1 MTKNQMKCNIYVKI
15 VMHMAD
21 NERMINYEWP
31 KKYKFTETRR
41 LNAFIETYLQKLS
54 RSLVD
59 VTPSKG

>member
-1 MTKNQMKCNIYVKI
+1 
-15 VMHMAD
+15 MAD